1 MALASAQHNFAANEG
16 QYSTGTRTG
25 TRTAADFSITLGFTP
40 KKIRVINLTDRVD
53 ATLFVDSALGTS
65 NVEGLLQVA
74 AGTTTYADVGITV
87 GSDGKSFDVV
97 VATVGL
103 ETDDDDVVWE
113 AWG

>member
-1 MALASAQHNFAANEG
+1 MTLASAQDNFAASEA

-25 TRTAADFSITLGFTP
+25 VRTAANFTITLGFTP
-40 KKIRVINLTDRVD
+40 KKIKVVNLTDRIE
-53 ATLFVDSALGTS
+53 ATLFVDAALGTS
-65 NVEGLLQVA
+65 NVEGLLSVA
-74 AGTTTYADVGITV
+74 AGTMTYADIGVTV
-87 GSDGKSFDVV
+87 GADDKSFDVV